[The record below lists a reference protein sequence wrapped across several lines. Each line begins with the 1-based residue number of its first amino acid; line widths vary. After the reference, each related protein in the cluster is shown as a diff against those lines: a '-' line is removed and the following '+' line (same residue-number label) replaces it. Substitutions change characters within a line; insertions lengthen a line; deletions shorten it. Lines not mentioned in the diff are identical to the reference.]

1 MLQQEVQVVVDLEDL
16 ILDQEVHTQ
25 EFVEQQEILL
35 H

>member
-1 MLQQEVQVVVDLEDL
+1 MLQQEVQVVVDSEDL